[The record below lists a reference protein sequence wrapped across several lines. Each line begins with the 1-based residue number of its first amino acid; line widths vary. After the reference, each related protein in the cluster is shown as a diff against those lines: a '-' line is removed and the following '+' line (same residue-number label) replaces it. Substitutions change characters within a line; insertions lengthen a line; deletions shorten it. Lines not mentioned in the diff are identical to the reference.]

1 MLKFVSCAAV
11 AMLAGTAMAQSY
23 TLHAEPI
30 PQGTYVDRGPGVIY
44 SAMAGPFQAFP
55 AAAGNLGFD
64 DYDSILPG
72 GQDNLT
78 ALRFVGG
85 VTQVGGIIDFNFL
98 DVASA
103 PVSSFA
109 VQFPQAGN
117 FIWTITL
124 GAPVVIHDQG
134 FLQLST
140 RAGVTGQWF
149 LSTTAPSIGTESR
162 ALGDTTTHGHNF
174 ELTVPAPG
182 SLALLG
188 LGGLI
193 AGRRR
198 R

>member
-23 TLHAEPI
+23 TLHADPI
-30 PQGTYVDRGPGVIY
+30 PEGMYVERGPGVIY
-44 SAMAGPFQAFP
+44 SAMAGPFQAFA
-55 AAAGNLGFD
+55 AAAGNLGVD

-85 VTQVGGIIDFNFL
+85 VTEVGGIIDFNFF

-103 PVSSFA
+103 PVSTFA

-124 GAPVVIHDQG
+124 ATPVVIQDQG

-149 LSTTAPSIGTESR
+149 LSTSLPTVGTESR
-162 ALGDTTTHGHNF
+162 ALGDTTTHSHRF

-188 LGGLI
+188 LGGLV